1 MNDIFLGVS
10 IGLSLAVF
18 VFSLTKIAFKR
29 RGTIE
34 QNRLNEEI
42 DRLTREKQNVW
53 RYHRLSKDIAKSAV
67 EDQRK

>member
-1 MNDIFLGVS
+1 MMLGIS

-18 VFSLTKIAFKR
+18 IFSTFKLLSR
-29 RGTIE
+29 RHGTAE